1 MKCLVIAAGQGTRL
15 RSIAPSKPLAEV
27 AGTPLIEHILRLAA
41 AGGASGFVVVTG
53 YEPEPL
59 EAFLGAFAQ
68 RSGVAVD
75 IVRNPDWAKP
85 NGVSVLSAAPRLDG
99 EFILLMSDH
108 LFDPAVLRR
117 LLEGRRKDALLTLGA
132 DFRITRPDLDL
143 DDATK
148 LKLGPEGR
156 IDAVSKA
163 LPEYE
168 AVDTGI
174 FVAGPELLDA
184 IAASIA
190 EGGAGS
196 LSEGV
201 QRLAA
206 TGSAFA
212 FDIGDGWWVDVDD
225 EPAFRRAESELPA
238 LLASLAKA
246 PPSDYS

>member
-15 RSIAPSKPLAEV
+15 RTIAPSKPLAEV
-27 AGTPLIEHILRLAA
+27 AGAPLIEHILRIAA
-41 AGGASGFVVVTG
+41 AGGATSFVVVTG

-59 EAFLGAFAQ
+59 ERFLAEFAG
-68 RSGVAVD
+68 RSSLAVE
-75 IVRNPDWAKP
+75 IVRNSDWARP
-85 NGVSVLSAAPRLDG
+85 NGVSVLGAAPRLDG

-108 LFDPAVLRR
+108 LFDPFILRR
-117 LLEGRRKDALLTLGA
+117 LLDGRRPDALLTLGA
-132 DFRITRPDLDL
+132 DYRIARPDLDL

-148 LKLGPEGR
+148 LKLGSEGR
-156 IDAVSKA
+156 IDGVSKA
-163 LPEYE
+163 LTDYE

-190 EGGAGS
+190 EGGSGS

-201 QRLAA
+201 QRLAD

-225 EPAFRRAESELPA
+225 EPAFRRAERELPA
-238 LLASLAKA
+238 VLESLAKA
-246 PPSDYS
+246 PPNDYS

>member
-15 RSIAPSKPLAEV
+15 RTIAPSKPLAEV
-27 AGTPLIEHILRLAA
+27 AGRPLIEHILRLAA

-59 EAFLGAFAQ
+59 EAFLREFGT
-68 RSGVAVD
+68 RSGLSVE
-75 IVRNPDWAKP
+75 IVRNPEWARP
-85 NGVSVLSAAPRLDG
+85 NGVSVLSAAHRLDG

-117 LLEGRRKDALLTLGA
+117 LLGGRRPDALLTLGA
-132 DFRITRPDLDL
+132 DFRISRPDLDL

-156 IDAVSKA
+156 IDGVSKA
-163 LPEYE
+163 LSDYE

-190 EGGAGS
+190 DGGAGS

-201 QRLAA
+201 QRLAG

-225 EPAFRRAESELPA
+225 EPAFRRAERELPA
-238 LLASLAKA
+238 VLGRLAKA
-246 PPSDYS
+246 PPND